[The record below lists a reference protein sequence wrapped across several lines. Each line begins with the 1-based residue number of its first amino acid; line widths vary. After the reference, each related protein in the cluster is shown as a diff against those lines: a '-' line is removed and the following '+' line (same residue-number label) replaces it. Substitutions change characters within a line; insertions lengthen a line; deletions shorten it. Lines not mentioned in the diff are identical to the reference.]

1 MPKIYD
7 HRWVQMRRVVLERD
21 GYVCLIKAKGCTGVA
36 TQVDH
41 IVPVLA
47 GGARLDPANLRA
59 SCRRCNVGRA
69 NRSRDSD
76 GWKRSAAR
84 IVLVVGPPGA
94 GKSTLVAGEASD
106 VDVVIDYDAILGA
119 LGPVVPRG
127 SGQRHD
133 VAMAARGAILDQVRA
148 GRVSAD
154 RIWIVSANA
163 RAEGLFPHH
172 EVRVVDPGRDV
183 VVAQAAADGR
193 PPHFVGLIDDWYA
206 VRLSTLGVS
215 ASREW

>member
-1 MPKIYD
+1 
-7 HRWVQMRRVVLERD
+7 
-21 GYVCLIKAKGCTGVA
+21 
-36 TQVDH
+36 
-41 IVPVLA
+41 
-47 GGARLDPANLRA
+47 
-59 SCRRCNVGRA
+59 
-69 NRSRDSD
+69 
-76 GWKRSAAR
+76 
-84 IVLVVGPPGA
+84 
-94 GKSTLVAGEASD
+94 LVAGEASD

-206 VRLSTLGVS
+206 VRLSTVGVS